1 MPTPL
6 NFLAEHRSLTALRT
20 ATPPARSITWVF
32 GVLVVVL
39 ALRIVGYFTL
49 FTDSIAMTQMV
60 KIGIRTT
67 TTGGMIFLLFWLR
80 GLSPNLG
87 FTYRYFTTA
96 VLYTCYLLLGFI
108 SLLWSHDVFFSTLQL
123 IMVVESYIFS
133 IIFYHI
139 LLYYDNYGKT
149 TVGDALFS
157 LPFIMARSITL
168 VCSGFIIAQ
177 FIDPDTL
184 YRATHA
190 GEVLR
195 LGGFIINP
203 NELGMLA
210 AVGVAALAYELLKRD
225 IKVFPIFGIILNL
238 AVLLLTQSRSTLGG
252 LGLIILI
259 YILQSKYRT
268 LQMAVVVGGAC
279 AMPVIL
285 NTIIFKQGDVEEVMS
300 MTGRLPFWQDL
311 IRDGFTREPW
321 LGFGFMRLDYT
332 EYFDSIHAYSA
343 SMTHNTF
350 LQVLLNLGIIGL
362 IIVLL
367 QMLTFFRAFALATNR
382 TLQLF
387 ALGIFVPVF
396 INSLTEFGIFGES
409 NYGIMFFQLC
419 FLMFIVFAERH
430 RNIATQ

>member
-6 NFLAEHRSLTALRT
+6 NFLALANDRANRHT
-20 ATPPARSITWVF
+20 ATKSSDIKWVF
-32 GVLVVVL
+32 GVLVIIL
-39 ALRIVGYFTL
+39 SLRIVGYFTL
-49 FTDSIAMTQMV
+49 FTDSVAMTQMV

-67 TTGGMIFLLFWLR
+67 TTGSMVFMLFWLR
-80 GLSPNLG
+80 NISPSLT
-87 FTYRYFTTA
+87 FAYRYITTVA
-96 VLYTCYLLLGFI
+96 LYSGYLLLGLI
-108 SLLWSHDVFFSTLQL
+108 SLLWSCDVFFSALQL
-123 IMVVESYIFS
+123 VMVTESFIFS

-139 LLYYDNYGKT
+139 VLLYDNYNIP
-149 TVGDALFS
+149 VGSQALFS
-157 LPFIMARSITL
+157 LPYIMARAVTL

-210 AVGVAALAYELLKRD
+210 AVGVAALGYELLKRD
-225 IKVFPIFGIILNL
+225 IKLFPLFGIILNL

-252 LGLIILI
+252 LGIIILL
-259 YILQSKYRT
+259 YILQSKYRI

-350 LQVLLNLGIIGL
+350 LQVLLNLGIVGM

-367 QMLTFFRAFALATNR
+367 QVLTFFRAFALSTNT

-387 ALGIFVPVF
+387 AFGIFVPIF

-409 NYGIMFFQLC
+409 NYGIMFYQLLC
-419 FLMFIVFAERH
+419 LMFVVFAERRVPKRLH
-430 RNIATQ
+430 